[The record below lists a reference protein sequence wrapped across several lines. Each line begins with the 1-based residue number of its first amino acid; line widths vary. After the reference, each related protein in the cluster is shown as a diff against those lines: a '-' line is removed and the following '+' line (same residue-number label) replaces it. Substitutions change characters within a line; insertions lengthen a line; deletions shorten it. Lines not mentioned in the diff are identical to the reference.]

1 MSPVARRISLPRLT
15 QRQRT
20 ARWQRER
27 RQQAIIVTIFGAIL
41 FFAIGLVVW
50 AATDRYYSAN
60 LKPAVTIDGRAFA
73 MRDYKREL
81 GYQYTKFYIDYGV
94 PPGYENDPQILQQKS
109 SYDANALDALVEHEI
124 LDTNAAA
131 DGITVTKQQ
140 IDDRYVADFGEFH
153 ARHILIAPKP
163 SGDAADAGTV
173 ADATALAKARA
184 IADQLKQSPND
195 QGLWNGLASQYS
207 DDPGSKDSGGDLGF
221 VAKGQ
226 FVKEFED
233 AVHTMQ
239 LGQVSEPVKSQYGY
253 HVIQLLELRSP
264 EESAFAKRA
273 TSYGYGPDDIKA
285 HVRYDVLKDAYTK
298 KAQSASVQSPTEQVH
313 LAWVAI
319 QSPRVSGGDFQSFSD
334 QLKKVA
340 DIQKAIDDGKDFV
353 EIAKQYSE
361 DTTTSDKG
369 GDLGW
374 FARGMITRLA
384 IEKDVF
390 ALEAGK
396 ISKQKSDATQTVWYK
411 VLERDQSRALDDDQK
426 KKIADQAYSY
436 WYQGEKA
443 AHEIHKLVP
452 GHELDT

>member
-1 MSPVARRISLPRLT
+1 MARRISLPRLT

-27 RQQAIIVTIFGAIL
+27 RQQTIIVTIFSAIL
-41 FFAIGLVVW
+41 FFTIGLVVW
-50 AATDRYYSAN
+50 AASDRYYSAN
-60 LKPAVTIDGRAFA
+60 LKPAVTVDGRAFA
-73 MRDYKREL
+73 MRDYNREL
-81 GYQYTKFYIDYGV
+81 GYEYTKFYIDYGV
-94 PPGYENDPQILQQKS
+94 PPGYENDPQILQQKG
-109 SYDANALDALVEHEI
+109 SYDALALDALVEHQL
-124 LDTNAAA
+124 LDTSAAA
-131 DGITVTKQQ
+131 DGIAVTKQQ
-140 IDDRYVADFGEFH
+140 IDDRFVADFGEFH
-153 ARHILIAPKP
+153 ARHILITPKP
-163 SGDAADAGTV
+163 GDGTDAATV
-173 ADATALAKARA
+173 ADTIALAKARA
-184 IADQLKQSPND
+184 IADQLKQAPND
-195 QGLWNGLASQYS
+195 QALWNSLASQYS

-233 AVHTMQ
+233 AVHAMQ
-239 LGQVSEPVKSQYGY
+239 LGQVSDPVKSQYGY
-253 HVIQLLELRSP
+253 HVIQLLELRAP
-264 EESAFAKRA
+264 DESAFVKRA
-273 TSYGYGPDDIKA
+273 LTYGYGTTDIRA

-319 QSPRVSGGDFQSFSD
+319 QSPKVTGGDFQSFSD

-340 DIQKAIDDGKDFV
+340 DIQKAIDDGKDFA
-353 EIAKQYSE
+353 EITKQYSE

-396 ISKQKSDATQTVWYK
+396 ISAQKSDASQTVWYK
-411 VLERDQSRALDDDQK
+411 VLEKDASRALDDDQK
-426 KKIADQAYSY
+426 KKIADNAYSY
-436 WYQGEKA
+436 WYQSEKS
-443 AHEIHKLVP
+443 AHTIKKLVP
-452 GHELDT
+452 GHELDS